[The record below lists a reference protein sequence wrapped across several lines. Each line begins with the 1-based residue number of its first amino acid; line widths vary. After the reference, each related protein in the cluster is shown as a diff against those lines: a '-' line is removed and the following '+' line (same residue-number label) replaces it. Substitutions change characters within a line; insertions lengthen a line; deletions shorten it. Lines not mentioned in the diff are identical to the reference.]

1 MQAGVDL
8 KTVVKRAGMARKGFR
23 KQHSGGLEEPKDVQN
38 IFSEA
43 PLPFSLVE
51 EVVEVAAEGDENEA
65 KSQKSKYAC

>member
-1 MQAGVDL
+1 
-8 KTVVKRAGMARKGFR
+8 MARKGFR
-23 KQHSGGLEEPKDVQN
+23 KQHIGEEPKDVQN

-65 KSQKSKYAC
+65 KSQKSKYTC